1 MVTKE
6 EVMKALGQVID
17 PEIGVPITE
26 MQLVDSVEMTGS
38 DVAITFHLSMPYCP
52 PMFAFKI
59 ASDIR
64 QVTSALPGVTGVKV
78 KLVNHFMAEQIN
90 AQINK

>member
-6 EVMKALGQVID
+6 DVMKALGQVID

-26 MQLVDSVEMTGS
+26 MHLVDSIEMTGS
-38 DVAITFHLSMPYCP
+38 DVSITFHLSMPYCP
-52 PMFAFKI
+52 PMFALRI
-59 ASDIR
+59 ASDIK
-64 QVTSALPGVTGVKV
+64 QVTSALPSVTGVKV